1 MAPPSGR
8 DFQASV
14 NTTIDKLQ
22 DKTLLHI
29 FNFLEHTEISRLA
42 QVSRKWYG
50 LACNSQLWQNVS
62 FRPEFAGI
70 VAPPSIDKAVDL
82 IGRRFGP
89 QLKYIELPIE
99 HICAPVFHE
108 LAAKCP
114 NLSHM
119 VLDFSNAMQLHD
131 FNDLNA
137 FPAKLRTLCICL
149 SDVIFMEGFMR
160 KIYNFI
166 NSVECLQLIGTYER
180 VTEEEEEVHETLH
193 ILKLKS
199 HVPNLRVINF
209 FGVKFWTTITS
220 KPFRATAFTWSACA
234 SSFARSLQVIFEDS
248 AAALPQTQLLV
259 DGANRVDQ

>member
-1 MAPPSGR
+1 MDR
-8 DFQASV
+8 
-14 NTTIDKLQ
+14 
-22 DKTLLHI
+22 
-29 FNFLEHTEISRLA
+29 
-42 QVSRKWYG
+42 
-50 LACNSQLWQNVS
+50 
-62 FRPEFAGI
+62 
-70 VAPPSIDKAVDL
+70 AVEL
-82 IGRRFGP
+82 IAKRFGA

-166 NSVECLQLIGTYER
+166 NSVEVLQLVGKKNADTNIEQEQCKTDAQQEFIR
-180 VTEEEEEVHETLH
+180 STKN
-193 ILKLKS
+193 ILQIKK
-199 HVPNLRVINF
+199 
-209 FGVKFWTTITS
+209 
-220 KPFRATAFTWSACA
+220 
-234 SSFARSLQVIFEDS
+234 
-248 AAALPQTQLLV
+248 AAEKHC
-259 DGANRVDQ
+259 N